1 MTRMMQRQQADRMTN
16 KMESRHAI
24 REAAFRAL
32 FALAT
37 NPEADKNAVYAEVL
51 PKDTEVPSYL
61 TALVEGV
68 LANQAALDAALTPQL
83 KKGWTLSRLTKPDLI
98 ILRLGLYEFRY
109 DEAMP
114 EAAAINEAINLAKRY
129 SDEQSAKFVNGIL
142 ANFIEAAPKA

>member
-1 MTRMMQRQQADRMTN
+1 
-16 KMESRHAI
+16 MESRHAI

-98 ILRLGLYEFRY
+98 IYVWAY
-109 DEAMP
+109 M
-114 EAAAINEAINLAKRY
+114 
-129 SDEQSAKFVNGIL
+129 KFVMKKQCRKLQRLMRPLIWLNVTATSSRRSLSMAFWQTSSKQRQKRKLTGQRQL
-142 ANFIEAAPKA
+142 L

>member
-37 NPEADKNAVYAEVL
+37 NPEADKNAVSAEVL

-83 KKGWTLSRLTKPDLI
+83 KKGWTLSRLT
-98 ILRLGLYEFRY
+98 
-109 DEAMP
+109 
-114 EAAAINEAINLAKRY
+114 
-129 SDEQSAKFVNGIL
+129 
-142 ANFIEAAPKA
+142 